1 MRISKKYKRRSIIFA
16 CFAAVS
22 LSGALMCY
30 LGDLKPW
37 LFAILLLPATVS
49 ASCVRTPGANLMLEQ
64 QKGDSGSASSLM
76 SSFGIFMGSIG
87 MIIISLNWD
96 NTIVVLGL
104 LNVLIGLT
112 CVVLW
117 ILISQKPFIKQVPE
131 RFAVAAAK

>member
-1 MRISKKYKRRSIIFA
+1 
-16 CFAAVS
+16 
-22 LSGALMCY
+22 MCY

-37 LFAILLLPATVS
+37 LFAILLLPATIS

-64 QKGDSGSASSLM
+64 QKGDSGSASALM

-96 NTIVVLGL
+96 NTIVVLGVM
-104 LNVLIGLT
+104 NVLIGLT

-117 ILISQKPFIKQVPE
+117 LLISQKPFIKQVPE
-131 RFAVAAAK
+131 RFVVAAAK